1 MVLKLFGDPLSTC
14 TLSVAIV
21 FHEKQVPFEFHNVV
35 LAKGEH
41 KTPQYLEKQPFGQ
54 VPYLVSLRIL
64 SRSSVLGKDR

>member
-21 FHEKQVPFEFHNVV
+21 FHEKQVPFEFHSIDF
-35 LAKGEH
+35 AKGEH
-41 KTPQYLEKQPFGQ
+41 KSPEYLRKQPFGQ